1 MRGLEQKTILVVDDD
16 VGAREAMSEFLSLN
30 GFTVACAENGQA
42 ALDEIGNSQVEP
54 ALILL
59 DVLMPV
65 MDGHTFLKHA
75 LQDDRIKNIP
85 IIVTTAQPSTS
96 PPGATATLAKPIRPE
111 RLLTLVRRFLQS
123 AAA

>member
-1 MRGLEQKTILVVDDD
+1 MRGLEQKPILVVDDD
-16 VGAREAMSEFLSLN
+16 LGAREAMSEFLRLH

-42 ALDEIGNSQVEP
+42 ALDHICNWQVEP

-75 LQDDRIKNIP
+75 QQDDRIKNIP
-85 IIVTTAQPSTS
+85 IIVTTAQPSAS
-96 PPGATATLAKPIRPE
+96 PLGASATLAKPVRPE
-111 RLLTLVRRFLQS
+111 RLLTLVRRFVQS